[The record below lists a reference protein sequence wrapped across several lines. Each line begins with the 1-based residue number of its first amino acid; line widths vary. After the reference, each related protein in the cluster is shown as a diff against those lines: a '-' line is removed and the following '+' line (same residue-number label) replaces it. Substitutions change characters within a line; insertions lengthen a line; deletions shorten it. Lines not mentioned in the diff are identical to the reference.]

1 MNQLQWK
8 TFFLIDHIK
17 ISPCHIWNKFIWPFV
32 EDLCCSTA
40 NLYQSLEWSLIR
52 FVYSFNKDM
61 LSSWM
66 CAKMLWLPLF
76 ISAKQ
81 YEDYIVIFG
90 ILCFVTMQ
98 DLNVSRHML
107 YRAFISFFSVGGRK
121 SITYEETAMF
131 NSWGYLVRED
141 RIICIFKTF
150 FFVLSRQYLFP

>member
-81 YEDYIVIFG
+81 YEDYVVIFG

-141 RIICIFKTF
+141 RIICIFKTL